1 MALSIDCFCTVG
13 FRATSQV
20 LAETRIIPSVTLTE
34 RLDSNV
40 LFAPVVVP
48 GVKAWD
54 YVSSLSP
61 TLQVLDKTRD
71 VETTLDVGGT
81 GSVFLNNTDLNFMSG
96 YFSGSVILDG
106 WVGRMIPG
114 LKLKLANSFSYTPE
128 SPSFVQAGTIAANEN
143 VFARGIQTVRADRL
157 SNASSVTVSYALTD
171 TLTLHGDY
179 QFSLLRFG
187 NILAEQPTTALGLFF
202 DSDFQRWTL
211 GTRYRFAG
219 GDSAGITFSNV
230 TQRFRDSGE
239 NLSTPL
245 SGAIT
250 ARGFEADYLTIT
262 RLFTLEGSAGA
273 TLLEQS
279 NKGFFSG
286 KLVLSTALER
296 TVRLSVNV
304 SRQLAPSFFGVG
316 GTLVSTSAGASLTI
330 EFSRVLSLQGS
341 GNYAINKT
349 APEAVAE
356 FESYSAN
363 ATLSY
368 LGWRDITPTFSFD
381 YTRFD
386 FGTQG
391 TGFVVNRNAFILGL
405 TARWP

>member
-1 MALSIDCFCTVG
+1 MALSMDGLYAVS
-13 FRATSQV
+13 FRAASQA
-20 LAETRIIPSVTLTE
+20 LAETRIIPSVILTE

-40 LFAPVVVP
+40 LFAPVVLP

-54 YVSSLSP
+54 YVSSVTP
-61 TLQVLDKTRD
+61 ALQVLDKTRD
-71 VETTLDVGGT
+71 LETTLDVGGT
-81 GSVFLNNTDLNFMSG
+81 GSVFLNNSDLNFISG
-96 YFSGSVILDG
+96 YFNGALVLDG

-128 SPSFVQAGTIAANEN
+128 SPSFVQAGAITTNEN

-157 SNASSVTVSYALTD
+157 SNASSVAVSYALTD
-171 TLTLHGDY
+171 SLNLRGEY

-187 NILAEQPTTALGLFF
+187 NILAPQPVALPGLFF
-202 DSDFQRWTL
+202 DSDFQRWAL
-211 GTRYRFAG
+211 GPQYRLSG
-219 GDSAGITFSNV
+219 GDIVGITFSNV

-239 NLSTPL
+239 NIATPL
-245 SGAIT
+245 SGAVT
-250 ARGFEADYLTIT
+250 ARGLEAEYSTAS
-262 RLFTLEGSAGA
+262 RLFTVDVSAGA
-273 TLLEQS
+273 TLLEQG
-279 NKGFFSG
+279 NQGFFSG
-286 KLVLSTALER
+286 KLVVSTAWER
-296 TVRLSVNV
+296 TIRFAVNL

-316 GTLVSTSAGASLTI
+316 GALVSTSAGASLTF
-330 EFSRVLSLQGS
+330 EVSRVLAIQGS

-349 APEAVAE
+349 APTDVAE

-363 ATLSY
+363 VIISY
-368 LGWRDITPTFSFD
+368 LGWRDVTPTLSFD

-386 FGTQG
+386 LGTQG